1 MENHR
6 YFSKQ
11 WSLVSDFSIK
21 ETLREISDASILYE
35 TKQEAYDICKKYI
48 NNDNMRKDAVC
59 LQNELIDYR
68 FRFDYALK
76 RIGDLIGK
84 DIVGNNSELM
94 TNELIEK
101 YELVKNKAHS
111 RAGLSIIFPLIVS
124 FWNLLPRQFKS
135 FLKRHKFLYKVKI
148 FMLNDIKKSAVYN
161 VKS

>member
-1 MENHR
+1 
-6 YFSKQ
+6 
-11 WSLVSDFSIK
+11 
-21 ETLREISDASILYE
+21 
-35 TKQEAYDICKKYI
+35 
-48 NNDNMRKDAVC
+48 MRKDVRVC

-94 TNELIEK
+94 TNELIEN

-124 FWNLLPRQFKS
+124 FWNLLPRQFKF
-135 FLKRHKFLYKVKI
+135 FLKDTNFY
-148 FMLNDIKKSAVYN
+148 IKLKYLC
-161 VKS
+161 